1 MKIAVKMQK
10 TLKNVKR
17 SGMVTRFVRNAAV
30 LVIIMLCVT
39 GCSSSTPAEPYVI
52 KIGDKEIKT
61 GETTVQE
68 LADEGY
74 DFSDLSGREMV
85 LGDDF
90 SSEWVYTQVY
100 DLTSE
105 TEARTVYPA
114 ITVVK
119 DGQEVALIS
128 ICNESKENAPLSNC
142 KITSVTVY
150 EYCWELEK
158 VSFEEISF
166 ENLSSDALVEMLG
179 EPKKIS
185 DNKDKYTW
193 ERGLYTF
200 DLKYQ
205 EDGTVESI
213 RVNFNEFAS

>member
-1 MKIAVKMQK
+1 MKIAVGKQK
-10 TLKNVKR
+10 PLKNVKR
-17 SGMVTRFVRNAAV
+17 SGMVTRCVRNVVV
-30 LVIIMLCVT
+30 LVMIMMCVA
-39 GCSSSTPAEPYVI
+39 GCGLSVSTDPYVI

-68 LADEGY
+68 LADAGY
-74 DFSDLSGREMV
+74 DFSDLSGRERIF
-85 LGDDF
+85 GDDF

-105 TEARTVYPA
+105 TEARTVYSA
-114 ITVVK
+114 ITVLK
-119 DGQEVALIS
+119 DGQQVALIS
-128 ICNESKENAPLSNC
+128 ICNESKDNAPLSDC

-150 EYCWELEK
+150 EYYWEVEK

-166 ENLSSDALVEMLG
+166 EDLLFDGLTEILG

-193 ERGLYTF
+193 ERGLYTLE
-200 DLKYQ
+200 LKYQ
-205 EDGTVESI
+205 DDGTIESVRI
-213 RVNFNEFAS
+213 NFNEFAS

>member
-1 MKIAVKMQK
+1 MIIAVRMQK
-10 TLKNVKR
+10 PLKNVKR

-30 LVIIMLCVT
+30 LVIIMMCVT
-39 GCSSSTPAEPYVI
+39 GCGSSTSAEPYII

-61 GETTVQE
+61 GKTTVQE

-74 DFSDLSGREMV
+74 DFSDLSGRERIW
-85 LGDDF
+85 GDDF
-90 SSEWVYTQVY
+90 SSEWIYTQVY

-119 DGQEVALIS
+119 DGQQVALIS
-128 ICNESKENAPLSNC
+128 ICNESKYNAPLSDC
-142 KITSVTVY
+142 KITSFTVY
-150 EYCWELEK
+150 EYCWEVDK

-200 DLKYQ
+200 ELKYQ
-205 EDGTVESI
+205 DDGTVESI
-213 RVNFNEFAS
+213 GVDFNEFAS

>member
-1 MKIAVKMQK
+1 
-10 TLKNVKR
+10 
-17 SGMVTRFVRNAAV
+17 
-30 LVIIMLCVT
+30 ML
-39 GCSSSTPAEPYVI
+39 
-52 KIGDKEIKT
+52 
-61 GETTVQE
+61 
-68 LADEGY
+68 
-74 DFSDLSGREMV
+74 FR
-85 LGDDF
+85 
-90 SSEWVYTQVY
+90 
-100 DLTSE
+100 
-105 TEARTVYPA
+105 
-114 ITVVK
+114 
-119 DGQEVALIS
+119 
-128 ICNESKENAPLSNC
+128 
-142 KITSVTVY
+142 SVTVY